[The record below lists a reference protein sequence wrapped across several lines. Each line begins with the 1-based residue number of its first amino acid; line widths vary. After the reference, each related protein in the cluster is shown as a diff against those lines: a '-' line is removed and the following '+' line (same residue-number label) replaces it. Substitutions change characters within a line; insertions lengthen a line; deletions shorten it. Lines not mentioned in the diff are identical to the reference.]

1 MQMAQASGLWLP
13 ARSDYMALEQL
24 LDASSGPL
32 RGLLVLDFGQA
43 AVGPIAAEW
52 LGMLGATVIKVES
65 PKGDFVRWA
74 TPLIGGMGTTFIG
87 NNLTKLGIV
96 ADLKTAEG
104 LERARQLIANA
115 DVLIEN
121 FRSPAIM
128 ERLGLG
134 YEVMAA
140 LNPRIIY
147 VQASAFG
154 REGPWVGMFSHEWI
168 AQTVSGFVS
177 VTGDSQGVPEWSR
190 ATANQ
195 DWNGAMINLAV
206 VLAGLLR
213 REQSGRGMMIETAQL
228 GSSIFAGITRYAELF
243 ANGQA
248 PWPMG
253 SARPNIVPD
262 QSFRT
267 ADGYISLCVPSNKFW
282 LKLCEVLQSSALAAA
297 QFETNDLRIA
307 HRQEL
312 IPILA
317 SILLQRNSMEWL
329 EQLRA
334 AGVPCGRHEI
344 ERRQGDVLIAD
355 EQVRANS
362 MLQRVETPHGE
373 IRSQAPHW
381 KFEKT
386 PAAIM
391 RGCPVLGQ
399 DTERVFA
406 ELNRGHH
413 PSRGSSASGFIERKQ
428 DNPQG
433 GVLAGLRVLEI
444 AEGVAGPLCGMML
457 RRFGAEVTKIE
468 PPQGDW
474 LRQLPPKVERNS
486 SLFLQ
491 LNPGKRSVVIDLNA
505 QQGREQ
511 LAHLTRDPD
520 VVITGYRPGKL
531 VHLGISYEDLKRGN
545 PQLIYCEITGWGAKG
560 PMADLPATELA
571 VQSMA
576 GLTRHLGV
584 KAGPPVRQG
593 FDMASAGTGIAAT
606 QAILAAL
613 YWRVRSGQGQR
624 VEVSMLASALAIT
637 QWDIVAESETVE
649 RDRPSPGIQLESY
662 DWPPDHG
669 FRCADGSCLID
680 FLGHEEGW
688 SLFFADIDRPDLLAD
703 PRFNTVQL
711 IRNHKRF
718 LAELL
723 NPTLESWTLARLEPI
738 VRRHGGTILPAL
750 DLKQVIIHPQVQ
762 GLGIIVREP
771 GASVATIRLPF
782 KCTVPLQVE
791 NLVPAPDLG
800 EHNGQ
805 VKLFNRR
812 NLEVAG

>member
-1 MQMAQASGLWLP
+1 
-13 ARSDYMALEQL
+13 MALERL
-24 LDASSGPL
+24 LDDSTGPL

-87 NNLTKLGIV
+87 NNLTKLGV
-96 ADLKTAEG
+96 VVDLKTAEG
-104 LERARQLIANA
+104 LERARQLIARA

-134 YEVMAA
+134 YGVLAD

-154 REGPWVGMFSHEWI
+154 REGPWVGMFSHEWV

-177 VTGDSQGVPEWSR
+177 VTGDGKGVPEWSR

-195 DWNGAMINLAV
+195 DWNGAMMNLAV

-228 GSSIFAGITRYAELF
+228 GSSIFAGITRFAELF
-243 ANGQA
+243 ANRRV
-248 PWPMG
+248 PLPMG

-262 QSFRT
+262 QSFST
-267 ADGYISLCVPSNKFW
+267 ADGYINVCVPSNKFW
-282 LKLCEVLQSSALAAA
+282 LRLCEVLGSPALAAA
-297 QFETNDLRIA
+297 QFATNDSRIA

-312 IPILA
+312 IAILD
-317 SILLQRNSMEWL
+317 SIFQRRNSTEWI

-334 AGVPCGRHEI
+334 AGVPCGCHEAT
-344 ERRQGDVLIAD
+344 RRQSDVLVAD
-355 EQVRANS
+355 EQVLANS
-362 MLQRVETPHGE
+362 ILQRVETPHGE

-381 KFEKT
+381 KFERT
-386 PAAIM
+386 PAAIK
-391 RGCPVLGQ
+391 RGCPLLGQ
-399 DTERVFA
+399 DTERVFVA
-406 ELNRGHH
+406 LEGVKRSDGV
-413 PSRGSSASGFIERKQ
+413 GQDSARNLHMAPPLKSGTPRSGI
-428 DNPQG
+428 
-433 GVLAGLRVLEI
+433 GVLEGLRLLEI

-457 RRFGAEVTKIE
+457 RRLGAQVIKIE

-474 LRQLPPKVERNS
+474 LRQVPPKVGGNS

-491 LNPGKRSVVIDLNA
+491 LNPGKRSMVIDLRSE
-505 QQGREQ
+505 QGREQ
-511 LAHLTRDPD
+511 LANLARDAD
-520 VVITGYRPGKL
+520 VMITGYRPGKL
-531 VHLGISYEDLKRGN
+531 AQLGISYEDLKRSN
-545 PQLIYCEITGWGAKG
+545 PRLVYCDITGWGVKG

-571 VQSMA
+571 VQTMA

-584 KAGPPVRQG
+584 KDGPPVRQG
-593 FDMASAGTGIAAT
+593 FDMASVATGIAAA

-613 YWRVRSGQGQR
+613 YWRMRSGEGQR
-624 VEVSMLASALAIT
+624 VDVSMLASALAIN

-649 RDRPSPGIQLESY
+649 RNRPSPGIQLESY
-662 DWPPDHG
+662 DWPPDRG

-688 SLFFADIDRPDLLAD
+688 SLFFADIERPDLIAD
-703 PRFNTVQL
+703 PRFNTAPL

-718 LAELL
+718 LPELL
-723 NPTLESWTLARLEPI
+723 NSTLASWSLDRLEPI
-738 VRRHGGTILPAL
+738 VRKHGGTILPAL
-750 DLKQVIIHPQVQ
+750 DLEQVINHAQVRT
-762 GLGIIVREP
+762 LGIIANGP
-771 GASVATIRLPF
+771 GHEIPTIRLPF
-782 KCTVPLQVE
+782 KSTEPLQVE
-791 NLVPAPDLG
+791 DLPAAPRLGEYNGDLG
-800 EHNGQ
+800 
-805 VKLFNRR
+805 K
-812 NLEVAG
+812 

>member
-1 MQMAQASGLWLP
+1 
-13 ARSDYMALEQL
+13 MALERL
-24 LDASSGPL
+24 LDASTGPL

-52 LGMLGATVIKVES
+52 MGMLGATVIKVES

-87 NNLTKLGIV
+87 NNLTKLGVV

-104 LERARQLIANA
+104 LERARQLIVNA

-154 REGPWVGMFSHEWI
+154 REGPWVGMFSHEWV

-177 VTGDSQGVPEWSR
+177 TTGDDKGIPEWSR

-195 DWNGAMINLAV
+195 DWNGAMMNLVV
-206 VLAGLLR
+206 VLAGLLH

-228 GSSIFAGITRYAELF
+228 GSSIFAGITRFAELF
-243 ANGQA
+243 ADGC
-248 PWPMG
+248 PPRPMG

-267 ADGYISLCVPSNKFW
+267 ANGYINLCVPSNKFW
-282 LKLCEVLQSSALAAA
+282 LRLCEVLESQALTAA
-297 QFETNDLRIA
+297 QFATNDSRIA

-312 IPILA
+312 I
-317 SILLQRNSMEWL
+317 SILDDIFQRRNSMEWI

-334 AGVPCGRHEI
+334 AGVPCGYPEA
-344 ERRQGDVLIAD
+344 ERQQSDVLLAD
-355 EQVRANS
+355 EQVHTNS

-381 KFEKT
+381 QFEKT
-386 PAAIM
+386 PAAIK
-391 RGCPVLGQ
+391 RGCPLLGH
-399 DTERVFA
+399 DTERIFA
-406 ELNRGHH
+406 ELGGREHINTH
-413 PSRGSSASGFIERKQ
+413 PSPPPFRARKQ
-428 DNPQG
+428 DNPRNG
-433 GVLAGLRVLEI
+433 ILEGLRVLEI

-474 LRQLPPKVERNS
+474 LRQLPPKVGGS
-486 SLFLQ
+486 SALFLQ
-491 LNPGKRSVVIDLNA
+491 LNPGKRSLVIDLRTE
-505 QQGREQ
+505 QGREQ
-511 LAHLTRDPD
+511 LANLARDAD
-520 VVITGYRPGKL
+520 MVITGYRPGKL
-531 VHLGISYEDLKRGN
+531 ARLGISYEELKYSN
-545 PQLIYCEITGWGAKG
+545 SQLIYCEITGWGAKG

-571 VQSMA
+571 VQTMA
-576 GLTRHLGV
+576 GLTRHLGI
-584 KAGPPVRQG
+584 KNGPPVRQG
-593 FDMASAGTGIAAT
+593 FDMASVATGIAAT

-613 YWRVRSGQGQR
+613 YWRMRSGEGQR
-624 VEVSMLASALAIT
+624 VDVSMLASALAIN

-649 RDRPSPGIQLESY
+649 RERPSPGIQLESY
-662 DWPPDHG
+662 DWPPDRG

-688 SLFFADIDRPDLLAD
+688 SLFFADIERPDLLAD
-703 PRFNTVQL
+703 SRFNTVQL
-711 IRNHKRF
+711 IRNNKRF
-718 LAELL
+718 LSELL

-738 VRRHGGTILPAL
+738 IRRHGGTILPAL
-750 DLKQVIIHPQVQ
+750 DLEQVIKHPQVHT
-762 GLGIIVREP
+762 LGIVVREP
-771 GASVATIRLPF
+771 SASIPTIRLPF
-782 KCTVPLQVE
+782 KCTEPLQVE
-791 NLVPAPDLG
+791 ELPPAPGSG
-800 EHNGQ
+800 EHTRQ
-805 VKLFNRR
+805 AELFNR
-812 NLEVAG
+812 